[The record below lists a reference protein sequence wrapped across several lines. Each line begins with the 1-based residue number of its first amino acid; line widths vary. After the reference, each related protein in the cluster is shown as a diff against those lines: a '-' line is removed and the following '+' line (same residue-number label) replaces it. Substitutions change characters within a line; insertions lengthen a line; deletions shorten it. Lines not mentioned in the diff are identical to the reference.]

1 MIDIVNRSNH
11 ILTANKAVPT
21 NTRDTMVDI
30 HLNEIKQISPRIGSY
45 TVEPLVAT
53 TPLK

>member
-1 MIDIVNRSNH
+1 MIHTAEKSNH

-30 HLNEIKQISPRIGSY
+30 HLNEIRQISPHTGSY
-45 TVEPLVAT
+45 TVEPFIVT
-53 TPLK
+53 TPLQ